1 MQRFINGHSTEFKVL
16 IVEDMPVQAMQF
28 KTLLEAI
35 GCQVSWVSNGK
46 DGVATASGEAFD
58 LIVLDIGLPD
68 IDGFD
73 VLQQLKAEAASRGK
87 DIPVVLLTTHDE
99 AESVLQGLDLGAV
112 DYIPKDV
119 FAEIVLRET
128 VEHMMKTKAE

>member
-1 MQRFINGHSTEFKVL
+1 
-16 IVEDMPVQAMQF
+16 
-28 KTLLEAI
+28 
-35 GCQVSWVSNGK
+35 
-46 DGVATASGEAFD
+46 
-58 LIVLDIGLPD
+58 
-68 IDGFD
+68 
-73 VLQQLKAEAASRGK
+73 LKAEAASRGK